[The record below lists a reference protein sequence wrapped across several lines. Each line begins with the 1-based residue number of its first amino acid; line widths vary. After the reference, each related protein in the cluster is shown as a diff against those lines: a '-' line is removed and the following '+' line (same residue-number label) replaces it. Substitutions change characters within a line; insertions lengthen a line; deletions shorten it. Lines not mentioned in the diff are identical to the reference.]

1 MTAMLRHVLALLIL
15 ALPVHAG
22 GTLEGRIVTLNT
34 ETWDDPARPM
44 LISTGRTVQ
53 VGAGVEF
60 ALLPEGRTPGFDVVP
75 VEVEI
80 LPERIEFTYGPA
92 SGTGR
97 FWEAGFNGYVLR
109 FAVDCALI
117 AGARV
122 DPEATT
128 LAVTDA
134 DLSTDGRALFIN
146 VAAREYAPGDRL
158 AIDVAVTDCLLG

>member
-1 MTAMLRHVLALLIL
+1 MLRHLFALLIL

-22 GTLEGRIVTLNT
+22 GTLEGRVVTLNT
-34 ETWDDPARPM
+34 ETWDDPDRPM
-44 LISTGRTVQ
+44 LISAGRTVQ

-60 ALLPEGRTPGFDVVP
+60 ALLPERQMPGIDVVP

-80 LPERIEFTYGPA
+80 LPERIEFTYGDV
-92 SGTGR
+92 SGTGA
-97 FWEAGFNGYVLR
+97 FWVAGFNGYVLR

-146 VAAREYAPGDRL
+146 VSGRTYGPGARL
-158 AIDVAVTDCLLG
+158 AIDVAVSDCLLG

>member
-1 MTAMLRHVLALLIL
+1 MKHLVLALCLMACP
-15 ALPVHAG
+15 ALAG

-34 ETWDDPARPM
+34 ETWDDPADP
-44 LISTGRTVQ
+44 LLVSQGRTVQ
-53 VGAGVEF
+53 VGRGVEF

-80 LPERIEFTYGPA
+80 LPDRIEFAYGDV
-92 SGTGR
+92 SGTGQ
-97 FWEAGFNGYVLR
+97 FWQAAFNGYVLR

-122 DPEATT
+122 DPAATT
-128 LAVTDA
+128 MAVTDA

-146 VAAREYAPGDRL
+146 VAGRDYGPTARL